1 MLRANAWRPVAT
13 GLSAILYTI
22 TLGACATDVIVEG
35 PEEMTPVVATGL
47 DGVFELVGAETG
59 VPADLLEAIG
69 YVETRWQMVEGDV
82 EHDGAPPATGL
93 MAIKEDVLAHAAQ
106 LAGLSEDD
114 VRLDPESNVR
124 AAAALLDEAA
134 DTLGL
139 AEAQRGDLGAWAP
152 AVAEYSR
159 IADAEGRAS
168 YVLLDVYRV
177 LLDGATETAE
187 NGELVASL
195 PPHPGIEPDYEYSF
209 PVYAADTD
217 HAAAI
222 WSPSPNHSARP
233 TGSGGSVEM
242 VIIHTCEGSYSGC
255 VSWLRNTAAGAS
267 AHYVVKENGAQIS
280 QLVREARKAWHIA
293 ATYKCS
299 LNSNVECGRNGTSSN
314 NFTVGIEHAGFAS
327 QASWASGLIEAS
339 AKLTCD
345 ITKRH
350 TIARDR
356 QHIVGHG
363 QLQPYNRVDPGANW
377 PWSHYIERVKAH
389 CDDGGTGDPDTGGTI
404 IVDSNNAN
412 NDATKARMELA
423 GTWTSSNASPGYYG
437 SGYWWAQTEQVSA
450 PATFYFYMPAAGT
463 RTIDAWWVAGTNRS
477 TSATFVAQN
486 ASGTEVGRV
495 AKNQQSSGSQW
506 VTLGTWNFSA
516 GWNKVML
523 SRWAAPGSVVVADA
537 IRVR

>member
-13 GLSAILYTI
+13 GLSAILYT
-22 TLGACATDVIVEG
+22 ACAGDVVVENTD
-35 PEEMTPVVATGL
+35 EMSPVVATGL
-47 DGVFELVGAETG
+47 DGIFEQVGADTG

-69 YVETRWQMVEGDV
+69 YVETRWQMVEGEV
-82 EHDGAPPATGL
+82 EHEGAAAAVGI
-93 MAIKEDVLAHAAQ
+93 MAIKEDRLAHAAQ
-106 LAGLSEDD
+106 LAGVSEDD

-124 AAAALLDEAA
+124 AAAALLVEAA

-139 AEAQRGDLGAWAP
+139 AAAQRGDLGAWAP
-152 AVAEYSR
+152 AVAEYSG

-177 LLDGATETAE
+177 LLDGATEVAE
-187 NGELVASL
+187 SGETVASL
-195 PPHPGIEPDYEYSF
+195 PPHPTVEPDYEFTF

-217 HAAAI
+217 HAAAV
-222 WSPSPNHSARP
+222 WKSSPNNSARP
-233 TGSGGSVEM
+233 TGTAGKVVM

-255 VSWLRNTAAGAS
+255 VSWLRNTQAGAS
-267 AHYVVKENGAQIS
+267 AHYVVKENGAEVS

-299 LNSNVECGRNGTSSN
+299 LNNNVECGRNGASSN

-350 TIARDR
+350 TIPRDR

-389 CDDGGTGDPDTGGTI
+389 CDDGGGGGGGDTGGTI
-404 IVDSNNAN
+404 IIDSNNAN
-412 NDATKARMELA
+412 NDATKARMELT
-423 GTWTSSNASPGYYG
+423 GTWTSANASPGYYG
-437 SGYWWAQTEQVSA
+437 SGYWWAGTEEVSA

-477 TSATFVAQN
+477 TSATFIAQN

-495 AKNQQSSGSQW
+495 AKNQTTSGSQW

-523 SRWAAPGSVVVADA
+523 SRWAAPGKVVVADA